1 MADVPEEGAVAGGGG
16 EDATVDAGTESAGES
31 PTPEVRHSPRMMF
44 RRRLVRV
51 RRFVR
56 RSFWSLV
63 LLAVVVIAFAAQT
76 ARGQDIVL
84 RTVLNEV
91 RSSLAGE
98 LTIQGIRSGTLL
110 TGATLRDVRLDA
122 EGGTP
127 FLVADSVLL
136 RYSLLSTI
144 TGGSPIRST
153 TVWGADIT
161 VSRYAEE
168 ETVNVAR
175 LLADRDSASAS
186 GEGRPTRLGHVAI
199 RQGRARIVSP
209 SGGSKTSNAEGPGG
223 EPVRELTFDGL
234 DIDVENA
241 VLVPGGSVI
250 FQADLASFSS
260 VIGIRDEPLRVREVF
275 GTLTYGDQG
284 IRISDAAFRMPGTLV
299 EGDLRVGPAEPGAP
313 WTFWTDLRTRGW
325 GDLADLHWVDPRIP
339 EGRFTGAAEID
350 VAGRVAVGM
359 RQLRVELEA
368 SDVVFDGNAVFD
380 DRMVLD
386 DMAVTASP
394 VTLERLEPWLE
405 RDIPLD
411 GWLSGEG
418 VFSGTLDDLTGAGR
432 MTLVPTGYG
441 GRATTMEFDGNL
453 RLADGGG
460 ARDFRARLQPL
471 NYDVLAAFWP
481 EFPWAGQGDA
491 TVELD
496 GGLDDGLE
504 VVAFL
509 NHQTDAAEPSAV
521 EARGYLWRG
530 ADGEGWITDMVL
542 DLRPLAL
549 ATFASLAPELGLEGS
564 ISGPAQVEGPFN
576 DLAVGGEFE
585 TVFGRVELDSRVNLG
600 DPASNYR
607 VALAA
612 DSLPLSRLAQSL
624 PPETR
629 WSGSLVVEGSGS
641 TVDSVDVAFT
651 VLARRSRLGPL
662 RVDTLAASGRV
673 QAGVLVTEELQGRIG
688 GIEVRGR
695 GRLGLLPGRGGAS
708 TAGLSAQTLAGPQK
722 RVMGVPDPLLVSDGW
737 SPLARELLRLQGVEP
752 DTLPTARDVRLEGR
766 IAGAASVS
774 GSIDD
779 LDLGLIVDVVGGA
792 YKQNQVDTARVAFTA
807 TSLPATLGDWEIG
820 ASAIGI
826 VFEGREF
833 ERGGFEADMLARAG
847 AGRIEVVRR
856 PGEEYRARGSFA
868 FDSVGG
874 RIELDEASVR
884 VDEQHWVLAQAGPV
898 SWGDAT
904 VSVDSVVVVREGE
917 DPMQFVVDGDL
928 TRQGQSDFR
937 VQVDGLQVDRI
948 LYVAQREDVQVGG
961 HVSADLTVRGTSR
974 APEITGEFTVLGP
987 RYSTM
992 QLTRIDG
999 SVGYSDR
1006 SLDVEV
1012 QGWDAVRTV
1021 VTGSATLPLDLGLG
1035 DVPQRVLDEP
1045 MDVRIAADSLDAA
1058 IALSYL
1064 TSLDGVLGTVSGD
1077 VRVRGTPRFPEP
1089 EGTVELRNAAW
1100 SVDAIGV
1107 RHQGIDGE
1115 LRFRPDRTVDVS
1127 LAASRPGRATV
1138 TGTLT
1143 LEPVRDP
1150 ELNLE
1155 FEFDRF
1161 LAVSRADMEGYV
1173 SGGFTLTETYTRPL
1187 AEGALTVDEGTI
1199 YVDDLQ
1205 RAASVVDLS
1214 DPFLFDVGL
1223 AVDTT
1228 ALVSQPLF
1236 AGLRNPFF
1244 DNLRVNVDLAVP
1256 RGTWLRSI
1264 DTNVEMTGDLLVRYD
1279 RSAGDFVLIG
1289 DLEAIRGSHRVLGRN
1304 FQLEG
1309 GTIAF
1314 IGRPGLNPD
1323 LAIAASTRI
1332 RSPDEAPI
1340 TIDAQVTGTLVQPV
1354 VTLSSEEA
1362 GLAEEDLISYIVFG
1376 QPSAALGGS
1385 SGAAGQLQELNAVSS
1400 VSQGTLT
1407 LLGGAFANQ
1416 LGSALARELPVTL
1429 DYVSIQQLTGAQTIG
1444 RSFAANTFSQV
1455 ELGRYIGDDV
1465 FAIFVLR
1472 PFATEGQD
1480 ENKLAGVRVEI
1491 ALNDNYNV
1499 ELFREDRFLRS
1510 GSTGLRTSSSL
1521 LGQDE
1526 ILGVFL
1532 FREWGYSP
1540 TRDR

>member
-1 MADVPEEGAVAGGGG
+1 MTD
-16 EDATVDAGTESAGES
+16 ESGHEAPKE
-31 PTPEVRHSPRMMF
+31 EVRHSPAMMW
-44 RRRLVRV
+44 RRRLVRI

-56 RSFWSLV
+56 RSFWGLV
-63 LLAVVVIAFAAQT
+63 LLAIVVIAFASQT
-76 ARGQDIVL
+76 GRGQDFVL

-98 LTIQGIRSGTLL
+98 LTIDGIRSGTLL
-110 TGATLRDVRLDA
+110 TGATLRGVRLDA
-122 EGGTP
+122 EGATP
-127 FLVADSVLL
+127 FLVADSVVL

-153 TVWGADIT
+153 TVWGADII
-161 VSRYAEE
+161 VSQYVADEA
-168 ETVNVAR
+168 VNVER
-175 LLADRDSASAS
+175 LLARGDSTAAGS
-186 GEGRPTRLGHVAI
+186 GEGRPTRLGHIAV

-209 SGGSKTSNAEGPGG
+209 ADGDREPDAGGPDG
-223 EPVRELTFDGL
+223 EPLKELTFEGL

-241 VLVPGGSVI
+241 VIVPGGSVI

-260 VIGIRDEPLRVREVF
+260 SIGILDDPLRVREVF

-284 IRISDAAFRMPGTLV
+284 IRITDAAFRLPGTLV
-299 EGDLRVGPAEPGAP
+299 EGDLRVGPAAPGEP
-313 WTFWTDLRTRGW
+313 WTFSTDLRTRGW
-325 GDLADLHWVDPRIP
+325 GDLADLHWVDPRVP
-339 EGRFTGAAEID
+339 DGRFTGGAVVD

-359 RQLRVELEA
+359 RDLRVELEA
-368 SDVVFDGNAVFD
+368 SDVVFDGEAVFD
-380 DRMVLD
+380 ERMILD
-386 DMAVTASP
+386 EMKVTASP

-418 VFSGTLDDLTGAGR
+418 VFTGTLDDLTGRGR

-441 GRATTMEFDGNL
+441 GQATTAEFEGNV
-453 RLADGGG
+453 RMGDGGG
-460 ARDFRARLQPL
+460 ATAFRARLQPL
-471 NYDVLAAFWP
+471 NYDVLTAFWP
-481 EFPWAGQGDA
+481 ELPWAGQGDA

-496 GGLDDGLE
+496 GDLDEGMQ
-504 VVAFL
+504 VVALL
-509 NHQTDAAEPSAV
+509 NHQSVSAEPSVV

-530 ADGEGWITDMVL
+530 ADDGSWITDVAL
-542 DLRPLAL
+542 DLRPLSL
-549 ATFASLAPELGLEGS
+549 GTFASLAPELGLVGS
-564 ISGPAQVEGPFN
+564 VSGPAQVEGRFD
-576 DLAVGGEFE
+576 DLAVGGELE
-585 TVFGRVELDSRVNLG
+585 TTFGRVVIDSRVNLRN
-600 DPASNYR
+600 PASNYR
-607 VALAA
+607 MTLAA
-612 DSLPLSRLAQSL
+612 DSLPLDRLAQRI
-624 PPETR
+624 PAETR
-629 WSGSLVVEGSGS
+629 WSGSLVVEGSGF
-641 TVDSVDVAFT
+641 TVDSADVAFT
-651 VLARRSRLGPL
+651 MSARRSQLGSL

-673 QAGVLVTEELQGRIG
+673 QSGVLITDQLRGRVG
-688 GIEVRGR
+688 GIDVSGR
-695 GRLGLLPGRGGAS
+695 GRLGLLPGRWGAS
-708 TAGLSAQTLAGPQK
+708 TVEFSAATLVGLRPL
-722 RVMGVPDPLLVSDGW
+722 VMGVPDSVLVSDDL
-737 SPLARELLRLQGVEP
+737 SPLDRELLRLQGVEP
-752 DTLPTARDVRLEGR
+752 DTLPSSRDVRLEGQ
-766 IAGAASVS
+766 IAGAASIS

-792 YKQNQVDTARVAFTA
+792 FKQNQVDSARVAFTA
-807 TSLPATLGDWEIG
+807 TGLPTTLGDWEIG

-833 ERGGFEADMLARAG
+833 ERGGFEADMLAQAG

-868 FDSVGG
+868 LDSVGG
-874 RIELDEASVR
+874 RVELDEASVQ
-884 VDEQHWVLAQAGPV
+884 VDDQNWVVARAGPV

-904 VSVDSVVVVREGE
+904 VSVDSVVVVRQGA
-917 DPMQFVVDGDL
+917 DPMSLTVDGDL

-937 VQVDGLQVDRI
+937 LQVEGLHLDRV
-948 LYVAQREDVQVGG
+948 LYVAQREDLQVGG
-961 HVSADLTVRGTSR
+961 HVDADLTVRGTSR
-974 APEITGEFTVLGP
+974 SPEITGEFTVLGP

-992 QLTRIDG
+992 QLTRVDG
-999 SVGYSDR
+999 SVQYADR
-1006 SLDVEV
+1006 SLEVDV
-1012 QGWDAVRTV
+1012 QGWDAIRRVA
-1021 VTGSATLPLDLGLG
+1021 TGTATLPIDLGLG
-1035 DVPQRVLDEP
+1035 DVEQRVLEEP
-1045 MDVRIAADSLDAA
+1045 MDVHIVADSLDAA

-1064 TSLDGVLGTVSGD
+1064 SSLDGVLGTVSGE
-1077 VRVRGTPRFPEP
+1077 VRIQGTPQVPEP
-1089 EGTVELRNAAW
+1089 DGTVTLTNAAW
-1100 SVDAIGV
+1100 SIEAIGA
-1107 RHQGIDGE
+1107 RHQGINGE
-1115 LRFRPDRTVDVS
+1115 LRLRRDRTVEVAI
-1127 LAASRPGRATV
+1127 AATAPGRATV

-1150 ELNLE
+1150 ELNLD

-1161 LAVSRADMEGYV
+1161 LAVSRPDMEGYV
-1173 SGGFTLTETYTRPL
+1173 SGGFSLTETYTRPL

-1199 YVDDLQ
+1199 YVDELQ

-1289 DLEAIRGSHRVLGRN
+1289 DLEAVRGSHRVLGRN

-1385 SGAAGQLQELNAVSS
+1385 NGAAGQLQELNAVSS
-1400 VSQGTLT
+1400 VGQGTLT

-1540 TRDR
+1540 PRDR

>member
-1 MADVPEEGAVAGGGG
+1 MSVGPERGAETREGEAQADEGASQ
-16 EDATVDAGTESAGES
+16 ESA
-31 PTPEVRHSPRMMF
+31 PEVRHSPAMMW

-63 LLAVVVIAFAAQT
+63 LLAIVVIAFAAQT
-76 ARGQDIVL
+76 GRGQDIVL
-84 RTVLNEV
+84 RTVLSEV

-98 LTIQGIRSGTLL
+98 LTIEGIRSGTLL
-110 TGATLRDVRLDA
+110 TGATLRGVRLDA

-153 TVWGADIT
+153 TVWGADIV
-161 VSRYAEE
+161 VSRYSEE
-168 ETVNVAR
+168 ELVNVVR
-175 LLADRDSASAS
+175 LLAAGEADSA
-186 GEGRPTRLGHVAI
+186 ETGRRTPTRLGHVAI
-199 RQGRARIVSP
+199 RRGRARIVSP
-209 SGGSKTSNAEGPGG
+209 ADGRRPANALGPDGQ
-223 EPVRELTFDGL
+223 PVKELTFDGL

-260 VIGIRDEPLRVREVF
+260 TIGILDEPLRVREVF

-284 IRISDAAFRMPGTLV
+284 IRITDAAFRMPGTLV
-299 EGDLRVGPAEPGAP
+299 EGDLRVGPAAPGEP
-313 WTFWTDLRTRGW
+313 WTFWTDLQTRGW
-325 GDLADLHWVDPRIP
+325 GDLADLQWVDPRIP
-339 EGRFTGAAEID
+339 EGRFTGGAQID
-350 VAGRVAVGM
+350 VAGRVGVGL
-359 RQLRVELEA
+359 RDLRVELEA
-368 SDVVFDGNAVFD
+368 SDVLFDGRAVFD

-386 DMAVTASP
+386 GMAVTASP
-394 VTLERLEPWLE
+394 VTLDRLEPWLE

-411 GWLSGEG
+411 GWLSGDG
-418 VFSGTLDDLTGAGR
+418 VFDGSLDDLTGRGR

-441 GRATTMEFDGNL
+441 GQATTAEFEGNV
-453 RLADGGG
+453 RLGQG

-481 EFPWAGQGDA
+481 ELPWAGQGDA

-496 GGLDDGLE
+496 GDLDQGLD

-509 NHQTDAAEPSAV
+509 NHRAASADPSIV
-521 EARGYLWRG
+521 EARGTLWRG
-530 ADGEGWITDMVL
+530 VDDGSWVTDL
-542 DLRPLAL
+542 DLDLQPLSL
-549 ATFASLAPELGLEGS
+549 AMFASLAPDLGLVGS
-564 ISGPAQVEGPFN
+564 VSGPAHVEGPLD
-576 DLAVGGEFE
+576 DLAVGGDLQ
-585 TVFGRVELDSRVNLG
+585 TVFGRVVVDSRVNLR
-600 DPASNYR
+600 DPSRNYR
-607 VALAA
+607 MEIAA
-612 DSLPLSRLAQSL
+612 DSMPLSRLVQRL
-624 PPETR
+624 PPQTR
-629 WSGSLVVEGSGS
+629 WSGELVVEGSGFS
-641 TVDSVDVAFT
+641 VDSADVAFR
-651 VLARRSRLGPL
+651 VSARRSRIGPL
-662 RVDTLAASGRV
+662 RVDTLTASGRI
-673 QAGVLVTEELQGRIG
+673 QSGILVTDQLRGRVG
-688 GIEVRGR
+688 GIDVSGR
-695 GRLGLLPGRGGAS
+695 GRLGLLPGRWGAS
-708 TAGLSAQTLAGPQK
+708 TVEFSAPTLVGLRPL
-722 RVMGVPDPLLVSDGW
+722 VMGVPDSVLVSDDL
-737 SPLARELLRLQGVEP
+737 SPLDRELLRLQGIEP
-752 DTLPTARDVRLEGR
+752 DTLPSSRDVRMEGEV
-766 IAGAASVS
+766 AGAASLS
-774 GSIDD
+774 GSIED

-792 YKQNQVDTARVAFTA
+792 FKQNQVDTARVAFTA
-807 TSLPATLGDWEIG
+807 TGLPATLGDWEIG

-826 VFEGREF
+826 VFGGREY
-833 ERGGFEADMLARAG
+833 ERGGFEADMIAQAG

-856 PGEEYRARGSFA
+856 PGEEYRARGSFEI
-868 FDSVGG
+868 DSVGG
-874 RIELDEASVR
+874 RIELDEGSVR
-884 VDEQHWVLAQAGPV
+884 VDDQTWVVAQAGPV

-904 VSVDSVVVVREGE
+904 LSVDSVVVVREGV
-917 DPMQFVVDGDL
+917 DPMRLTVDGDL

-937 VQVDGLQVDRI
+937 LQVEGLHIERI
-948 LYVAQREDVQVGG
+948 LYMAQREDLQIGG
-961 HVSADLTVRGTSR
+961 HVDADLMVRGTSSS
-974 APEITGEFTVLGP
+974 PEITGEFSVLGP
-987 RYSTM
+987 RYGAM
-992 QLTRIDG
+992 QLTRVDG
-999 SVGYSDR
+999 AVQYAAR
-1006 SLDVEV
+1006 SLGVEL
-1012 QGWDAVRTV
+1012 QGWDAVRRV
-1021 VTGSATLPLDLGLG
+1021 ATGSATLPLDLGLG
-1035 DVPQRVLDEP
+1035 DVAERVLEAP
-1045 MDVRIAADSLDAA
+1045 MDIRVAADSLDAA

-1077 VRVRGTPRFPEP
+1077 IRIGGTPQRPEP
-1089 EGTVELRNAAW
+1089 EGTVALRNAAW
-1100 SVDAIGV
+1100 SIDAIGV

-1115 LRFRPDRTVDVS
+1115 LRLRPDRTVDVS
-1127 LAASRPGRATV
+1127 LAAQRPGRATV

-1150 ELNLE
+1150 ELDLD
-1155 FEFDRF
+1155 FQFTRF
-1161 LAVSRADMEGYV
+1161 LGVSRPDMEGYV
-1173 SGGFTLTETYTRPL
+1173 SGGFTLGGTYNRPV

-1199 YVDDLQ
+1199 YVDELQ

-1289 DLEAIRGSHRVLGRN
+1289 ELEALRGSHRVLGRN

-1323 LAIAASTRI
+1323 LNIEASTRI

-1376 QPSAALGGS
+1376 QPSAALGGR
-1385 SGAAGQLQELNAVSS
+1385 SGAAGQLQELNAVAS
-1400 VSQGTLT
+1400 VGQGTLT